1 MSEKAVIIELRD
13 VSLSFGNNLVF
24 GNISYAFPDKQVTG
38 ILGPSGAGKSTLLRT
53 LNRMNDEIE
62 SFAVRGTVRVQGRE
76 IYGNGIDLYHLRQ
89 RVGMVFQKPCVFPR
103 SIYENVLLGLRKIAP
118 RRKKEFPAIMEQTLR
133 QVFLW
138 DEVKDRLKQSATDLS
153 QGQQQRLSIARALA
167 LQPDVLLMDEP
178 TSSLDPK
185 STRAIEDLI
194 HSQKGKRAVI
204 LVTHNLEQ
212 ARRVSDEA
220 MFVCEGGICE
230 SGSTENL
237 FDKPCREK
245 TAEYLNHGS

>member
-1 MSEKAVIIELRD
+1 MAKPAIIELRD
-13 VSLSFGNNLVF
+13 VTLSFGNKLIF
-24 GNISYAFPDKQVTG
+24 DNISYAFADKQVTG

-62 SFAVRGTVRVQGRE
+62 SFSVRGTVRVQGRE
-76 IYGNGIDLYHLRQ
+76 IYNNGIDLYQLRR

-103 SIYENVLLGLRKIAP
+103 SIYDNVLLGLRKIAP
-118 RRKKEFPAIMEQTLR
+118 HKKREFPSMVEKTLQ

-138 DEVKDRLKQSATDLS
+138 DEVKDRLKRPATVLS

-167 LQPDVLLMDEP
+167 LEPDVLLMDEP

-185 STRAIEDLI
+185 STRAIEDLVL
-194 HSQKGKRAVI
+194 SQKNQRAVI

-220 MFVCEGGICE
+220 IFVCEGGICE
-230 SGSTENL
+230 SGPTDNL
-237 FDKPCREK
+237 FDNPCREE
-245 TAEYLNHGS
+245 TAEYLSHGS